1 MRDVETIIRGVLDNS
16 IAVKDLTVA
25 ELDATVDE
33 LVVIAESLLDTEN
46 HEVGVAMLEVLDEAI
61 ELRGAEIDPGFEE
74 AIQEA
79 EARGSTYFEFEDHI
93 VH

>member
-1 MRDVETIIRGVLDNS
+1 
-16 IAVKDLTVA
+16 
-25 ELDATVDE
+25 
-33 LVVIAESLLDTEN
+33 
-46 HEVGVAMLEVLDEAI
+46 MLEVLDEAI

>member
-16 IAVKDLTVA
+16 IAIKDLTVA

-33 LVVIAESLLDTEN
+33 LVVIAENLLDTEN

-61 ELRGAEIDPGFEE
+61 ELRGAELEPDFEE
-74 AIQEA
+74 AIIAA
-79 EARGSTYFEFEDHI
+79 EQRGSTYWEFEDHI